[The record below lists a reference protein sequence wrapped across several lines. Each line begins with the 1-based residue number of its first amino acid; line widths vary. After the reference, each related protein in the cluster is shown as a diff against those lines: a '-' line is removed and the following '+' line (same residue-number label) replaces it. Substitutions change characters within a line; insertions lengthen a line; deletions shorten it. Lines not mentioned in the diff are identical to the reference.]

1 MATLYAYF
9 STLTLYIMNTFTVI
23 FLFALIV
30 SYAIQFWLSMRQ
42 SDYVIKHR
50 DEVPDAFKDKVSLE
64 AHQKAADYTID
75 KGKLGK
81 IDSLIGLVFLLL
93 ITLGG
98 GIEYA
103 FNLWSGF
110 ELSPMLTGLGSVATI
125 ILFMT
130 LVEIP
135 THVYQTFVIEEK
147 YGFNKSTPQQF
158 IKDQLLQLGLML
170 AIGLPILAL
179 ILWVMDSIGS
189 LWWLW
194 AWAILISFSL
204 LMSWLFPTV
213 IAPLF
218 NKFTPMED
226 GSLKQRIQ
234 GLLARCGFNSQG
246 IFIMDGSKRS
256 GHGNAY
262 FTGLGNNKR
271 IVFFDTLVNSLEEE
285 ELEAVLAHELGHFKC
300 KHVIKMLVASSI
312 MSLIS
317 LAILGWL
324 IDKPWFFSGLGVS
337 EASNAAALLLFTLV
351 SPVFTPFMQPISA
364 YFQRKFEFEADD
376 FAAANAR
383 ADKMISGLV
392 KLYEENA
399 STLTP
404 DPLYSAFHYSHPP
417 AAIRIAHLETK
428 LAANG

>member
-1 MATLYAYF
+1 MFNQTH
-9 STLTLYIMNTFTVI
+9 MNTFTII
-23 FLFALIV
+23 FLIALVI

-42 SDYVIKHR
+42 KSFVLNHR
-50 DEVPDAFKDKVSLE
+50 GAVPEAFKDTVALD
-64 AHQKAADYTID
+64 AHQKAADYTVD
-75 KGKLGK
+75 KGKLGD
-81 IDSLIGLVFLLL
+81 IDSVISIIFLLVL
-93 ITLGG
+93 TLGG
-98 GIEYA
+98 GISLA
-103 FNLWSGF
+103 FNLWSSF
-110 ELSPMLTGLGSVATI
+110 DLSPMLTDLGAVATI
-125 ILFMT
+125 FLVMT
-130 LVEIP
+130 VLEIP
-135 THVYQTFVIEEK
+135 TSLYQTFVIEEK
-147 YGFNKSTPQQF
+147 YGFNKSTIAQF
-158 IKDQLLQLGLML
+158 FKDQLIALGLVI
-170 AIGLPILAL
+170 AIGMPILAL

-189 LWWLW
+189 LWWLV

-226 GSLKQRIQ
+226 GSLKDRIQ
-234 GLLARCGFNSQG
+234 NLLGRCGFNSNG

-271 IVFFDTLVNSLEEE
+271 IVFFDTLVDSLDEE

-300 KHVIKMLVASSI
+300 KHVLKMLVASSI
-312 MSLIS
+312 MTLCSF
-317 LAILGWL
+317 AILGWL
-324 IDKPWFFSGLGVS
+324 ITQDWFFSGLGVDTH
-337 EASNAAALLLFTLV
+337 SNAAALLLFMLV
-351 SPVFTPFMQPISA
+351 SPVFTIFMQPIIA

-376 FAAANAR
+376 FASDNAK
-383 ADKMISGLV
+383 ASKMISGLV

-417 AAIRIAHLETK
+417 AAIRIAHIESK
-428 LAANG
+428 M

>member
-1 MATLYAYF
+1 
-9 STLTLYIMNTFTVI
+9 MNTFTLI
-23 FLFALIV
+23 FLLALVI
-30 SYAIQFWLSMRQ
+30 SSSIQFWLAKRQ
-42 SDYVIKHR
+42 ADYVAAHR
-50 DEVPDAFKDKVSLE
+50 LTVPDAFKSKVPLA
-64 AHQKAADYTID
+64 AHQKAADYTQAKLQLGNID
-75 KGKLGK
+75 G
-81 IDSLIGLVFLLL
+81 IIGIIALLL
-93 ITLGG
+93 LTLGG
-98 GIEYA
+98 VINLTFEYWNA
-103 FNLWSGF
+103 IAS
-110 ELSPMLTGLGSVATI
+110 SPLIAGVAAAASI
-125 ILFMT
+125 FLVMT

-135 THVYQTFVIEEK
+135 TSVYQTFVIEEQF
-147 YGFNKSTPQQF
+147 GFNKSTAAQF
-158 IKDQLLQLGLML
+158 VKDQLLQLALGA
-170 AIGLPILAL
+170 AIGLPLLAL
-179 ILWVMDSIGS
+179 ILWVMDNVGP

-194 AWAILISFSL
+194 AWGIIMGFSL
-204 LMSWLFPTV
+204 LMSWLYPTV

-218 NKFTPMED
+218 NKFTPMEE
-226 GSLKQRIQ
+226 GSLKDRIQ

-271 IVFFDTLVNSLEEE
+271 IVFFDNLVASLDDE

-300 KHVIKMLVASSI
+300 KHVVKMLIATAV

-317 LAILGWL
+317 LAVLGWL
-324 IDKPWFFSGLGVS
+324 IDQDWFYTGLGLAIEQKS
-337 EASNAAALLLFTLV
+337 HAAALLLFMLV
-351 SPVFTPFMQPISA
+351 SATFTFFMQPISA

-376 FAAANAR
+376 FAASHAR

-399 STLTP
+399 NTLTP

-428 LAANG
+428 A